1 MDVRRKLNNRAR
13 FSGCAVAW
21 ARTHARAVS
30 AAKDTGM
37 STCPCHR
44 SQVIARRYLALA
56 MILVWLWAAPHD
68 AAQPLAQ
75 AAPPPPPAAAT
86 QPADVDAT
94 IRQLLPQLLDR
105 STGARAIEQLT
116 ALRDVRVLLAFRRIA
131 DRAVCTVNEKLV
143 YVPDDFKRND
153 KGEAV
158 GHAYDLFAP
167 VDSSGLVKADPLQ
180 AITAAEA
187 AKAAFDPPRP
197 VRNLI

>member
-21 ARTHARAVS
+21 ACTHARAVS
-30 AAKDTGM
+30 AAKDMGM

-44 SQVIARRYLALA
+44 SQAIARRYLALA

-68 AAQPLAQ
+68 AAQPIAQ
-75 AAPPPPPAAAT
+75 AAPPSPAAAT

-116 ALRDVRVLLAFRRIA
+116 ALRDVRVLSAFRR
-131 DRAVCTVNEKLV
+131 
-143 YVPDDFKRND
+143 
-153 KGEAV
+153 
-158 GHAYDLFAP
+158 
-167 VDSSGLVKADPLQ
+167 
-180 AITAAEA
+180 
-187 AKAAFDPPRP
+187 
-197 VRNLI
+197 